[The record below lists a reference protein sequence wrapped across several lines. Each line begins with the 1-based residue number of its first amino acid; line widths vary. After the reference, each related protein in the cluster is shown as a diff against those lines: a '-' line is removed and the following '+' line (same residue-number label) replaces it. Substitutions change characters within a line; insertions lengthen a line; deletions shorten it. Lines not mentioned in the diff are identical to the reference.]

1 MYSVLKI
8 KRQRID
14 HPVDYLRIQY
24 SWVHHSFPWLCMG
37 KIIFWPKFILH
48 SHHSLFPYPSHFF
61 INLIVVPDKHRDSY
75 KLHQCSQMFSH
86 NYLCFILCYYLFSAL
101 SIMKEEHS
109 RPKAAQHEFHALST
123 SSFSEKKFI
132 VFLSFTFNALF
143 TAVVNSQETVRNK
156 EQNQIQSPQVLL
168 FFKVINIVTALQFP

>member
-1 MYSVLKI
+1 MATKKEEGLKLTLNPI
-8 KRQRID
+8 KWRVATFEIQGTDGDGCDICRRVRGKEKTASGYLSQVGINASK
-14 HPVDYLRIQY
+14 DYMLQ
-24 SWVHHSFPWLCMG
+24 FMWLCMG

-109 RPKAAQHEFHALST
+109 RPKAA
-123 SSFSEKKFI
+123 
-132 VFLSFTFNALF
+132 
-143 TAVVNSQETVRNK
+143 
-156 EQNQIQSPQVLL
+156 
-168 FFKVINIVTALQFP
+168 